1 MVKAQLSD
9 LFVDGEN
16 FKFGPVDYSSPETA
30 VEISELMKRQDALMR
45 SLDINLNELRRVT
58 FDI

>member
-1 MVKAQLSD
+1 MVAAQLSD

-16 FKFGPVDYSSPETA
+16 FKFAPVDYSSPEAA
-30 VEISELMKRQDALMR
+30 VEISELMKKQDALMR
-45 SLDINLNELRRVT
+45 SLDINLNELRKVT